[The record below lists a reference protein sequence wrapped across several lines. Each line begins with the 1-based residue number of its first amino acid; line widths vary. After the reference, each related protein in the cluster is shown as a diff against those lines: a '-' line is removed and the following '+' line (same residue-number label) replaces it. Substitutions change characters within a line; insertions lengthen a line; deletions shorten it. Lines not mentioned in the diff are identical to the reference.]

1 MDVAGDNPVRPRGG
15 ASLARA
21 VHTRAEPQR
30 SGRAARI
37 GHEDGPRRELRAP
50 GAGRHGD
57 VKSVIHHEPGTGA
70 ILHGYERAGEFEQVG
85 RTNAVSAY
93 VQCPAR
99 PNGFHHPARAMQEVR
114 LQQDLV
120 GGDSMKDRDGQRG
133 TGHGV
138 VPRVVSPMAC

>member
-1 MDVAGDNPVRPRGG
+1 MAGHDPVRLRGG
-15 ASLARA
+15 ASLVRA

-30 SGRAARI
+30 SGRATRI
-37 GHEDGPRRELRAP
+37 GHEHGTCRELRAP

-57 VKSVIHHEPGTGA
+57 VETVIHHEPGAGA
-70 ILHGYERAGEFEQVG
+70 ILHGHERAGEFEQVG
-85 RTNAVSAY
+85 RANAVSAY
-93 VQCPAR
+93 VQCPAC

-120 GGDSMKDRDGQRG
+120 GGDSMKDRDRQRG

-138 VPRVVSPMAC
+138 VPRVLSPMAC